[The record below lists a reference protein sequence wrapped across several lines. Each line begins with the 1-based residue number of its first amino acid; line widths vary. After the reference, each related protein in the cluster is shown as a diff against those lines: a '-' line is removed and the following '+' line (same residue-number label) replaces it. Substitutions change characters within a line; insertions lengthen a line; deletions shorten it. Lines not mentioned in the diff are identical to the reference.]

1 MLFCCLGEALEL
13 TVGRAVGDVKIGL
26 IGSGFMGQ
34 AHADAFRRAALLYP
48 KLPARPVLEMLADR
62 DEPTAAA
69 AAARFGFAR
78 STGDWQKLVTDPE
91 VDIVDITSP
100 NNFHH
105 RMALAALK
113 AGKHV
118 YCEKPLAV
126 TVAEAEEMA
135 AAAKASGAKTMV
147 AFNNVKTPA
156 AMFAK
161 KLIEEGAIG
170 TPIRFRGWF
179 DQGFYSD
186 PDLPWSWR
194 TSRSEAGSGALGDL
208 GSHTISVAQYLM
220 GDFDSVIAAE
230 QTFFHERPMPGAG
243 EGYSAKASAKA
254 ERRKVENED
263 QIQALVRF
271 RSGAAGVIEA
281 SRVAV
286 GKVLG
291 IQWEVS
297 GSEGTIINDGER
309 FNELKVAR
317 LSDPKPDRGFKTLLV
332 GSQIPQFRAFL
343 PFDYGGGGLGYFDIK
358 VIEVHDLIT
367 GVFGTGCFP
376 DFAFG
381 LHNTRVV
388 DAMIR
393 SARSRQWTKV

>member
-1 MLFCCLGEALEL
+1 MSEL
-13 TVGRAVGDVKIGL
+13 KIGL

-48 KLPARPVLEMLADR
+48 NLPRPVLAMLADR
-62 DEPTAAA
+62 DEPTAAR

-78 STGDWQKLVTDPE
+78 STGNWRRLVEDP
-91 VDIVDITSP
+91 DIDVVDITSP
-100 NNFHH
+100 NNLHH
-105 RMALAALK
+105 EMALAALR

-135 AAAKASGAKTMV
+135 AAAAESGKVTMV

-156 AMFAK
+156 AMYARR
-161 KLIEEGAIG
+161 LIDEGAIG
-170 TPIRFRGWF
+170 RPIRFRGWF
-179 DQGFYSD
+179 DQSFYSD

-194 TSRSEAGSGALGDL
+194 CSRAEAGSGALGDL

-220 GDFDSVIAAE
+220 GDIESVVAAE
-230 QTFFHERPMPGAG
+230 QTLFETRPVAVAG
-243 EGYSAKASAKA
+243 EGYSAKADAKA
-254 ERRKVENED
+254 ERRRVENED
-263 QIQALVRF
+263 QVQSLVRF
-271 RSGAAGVIEA
+271 ASGAAGTIEA

-286 GKVLG
+286 GKILG

-297 GSEGTIINDGER
+297 GTEGTIINDGDR

-317 LSDPKPDRGFKTLLV
+317 LSEPKDDRGFKTLLV

-343 PFDYGGGGLGYFDIK
+343 PFDYGGGGLGYFDVK
-358 VIEVHDLIT
+358 VIEVHDLLAGIEA
-367 GVFGTGCFP
+367 GACYP

-381 LHNTRVV
+381 LANQRIVAAIV
-388 DAMIR
+388 E
-393 SARSRQWTKV
+393 SAQSGRWTKVGS

>member
-1 MLFCCLGEALEL
+1 VQEL
-13 TVGRAVGDVKIGL
+13 RIGL

-34 AHADAFRRAALLYP
+34 AHADAYRRAALLYP
-48 KLPARPVLEMLADR
+48 HLPRPVLSLLADR
-62 DEPTAAA
+62 DELTAAR

-78 STGDWQKLVTDPE
+78 STGDWRQLVEDPE
-91 VDIVDITSP
+91 IDVVDITSP

-105 RMALAALK
+105 EMAIAALA

-126 TVAEAEEMA
+126 TVAEAEAMA
-135 AAAKASGAKTMV
+135 AAAKKSGKVTMV

-156 AMFAK
+156 AMYAK

-170 TPIRFRGWF
+170 RPIRFRGWF

-186 PDLPWSWR
+186 PELPWSWR
-194 TSRSEAGSGALGDL
+194 CSRAEGGSGALGDL
-208 GSHTISVAQYLM
+208 GSHTISVAQYLV
-220 GDFDSVIAAE
+220 GDLAEVVASE
-230 QTFFHERPMPGAG
+230 QTLFETRPVAAAG
-243 EGYSAKASAKA
+243 EGYSAKAGAGA
-254 ERRKVENED
+254 ARRKVENED
-263 QIQALVRF
+263 QMQALVRF
-271 RSGAAGVIEA
+271 RSGAAGTIEA

-297 GSEGTIINDGER
+297 GTEGTIINDGDR

-317 LSDPKPDRGFKTLLV
+317 LSEAKDDRGFKTLLV

-343 PFDYGGGGLGYFDIK
+343 PFDYGGGGLGYFDVK
-358 VIEVHDLIT
+358 VIEVHDLIA
-367 GVFGTGCFP
+367 GIVAGKAYP
-376 DFAFG
+376 DFSFG
-381 LHNTRVV
+381 LHNQRVVSAMVESAQSGSWTRV
-388 DAMIR
+388 
-393 SARSRQWTKV
+393 

>member
-1 MLFCCLGEALEL
+1 MSDL
-13 TVGRAVGDVKIGL
+13 RIGL

-48 KLPARPVLEMLADR
+48 KLPARPVLAMLADR

-69 AAARFGFAR
+69 AAARFGFQR
-78 STGDWQKLVTDPE
+78 STGDWRRLVEDPAID
-91 VDIVDITSP
+91 VVDITTP
-100 NNFHH
+100 NSLHH
-105 RMALAALK
+105 EMALAAIK

-135 AAAKASGAKTMV
+135 AAAAGSNVRTMV

-161 KLIEEGAIG
+161 QLIEAGAIG
-170 TPIRFRGWF
+170 KPTRFRGWF

-186 PDLPWSWR
+186 PELPWSWR
-194 TSRSEAGSGALGDL
+194 CSRTEAGSGSLGDL

-220 GDFDSVIAAE
+220 GDVDSVVAAE
-230 QTFFHERPMPGAG
+230 QTFFETRPLAAAG

-254 ERRKVENED
+254 GRRKVENED
-263 QIQALVRF
+263 QVQSLVRF
-271 RSGAAGVIEA
+271 KSGAAGTIEA
-281 SRVAV
+281 SRIAV

-297 GSEGTIINDGER
+297 GTEGTIINDGER

-317 LSDPKPDRGFKTLLV
+317 LSDAKPDRGFKTLLV

-343 PFDYGGGGLGYFDIK
+343 PFDYGGGGLGYFDVK
-358 VIEVHDLIT
+358 VIEVHDLIE
-367 GVFGTGCFP
+367 GIFGKGCYP

-381 LHNTRVV
+381 LANQRIAAAIEDSARTGRWTRVGG
-388 DAMIR
+388 
-393 SARSRQWTKV
+393 

>member
-1 MLFCCLGEALEL
+1 MASEL
-13 TVGRAVGDVKIGL
+13 KIGL

-48 KLPARPVLEMLADR
+48 HLPRPVLAMLADR
-62 DEPTAAA
+62 DQPTAER

-78 STGDWQKLVTDPE
+78 STGDWRRLVEDP
-91 VDIVDITSP
+91 DIDVVDITSP
-100 NNFHH
+100 NNLHH
-105 RMALAALK
+105 EMAIAALA

-126 TVAEAEEMA
+126 TVAEAEAMA
-135 AAAKASGAKTMV
+135 AAAARSAKTTMV

-156 AMFAK
+156 AMYAK
-161 KLIEEGAIG
+161 KLIDEGAIG
-170 TPIRFRGWF
+170 RPIRFRGWF
-179 DQGFYSD
+179 DQSFYSD

-194 TSRSEAGSGALGDL
+194 CSRTEAGSGALGDL

-220 GDFDSVIAAE
+220 GDFDSVVASE
-230 QTFFHERPMPGAG
+230 QTLFSSRPVAAAG
-243 EGYSAKASAKA
+243 EGYSAKADAKA
-254 ERRKVENED
+254 ARRAVENED
-263 QIQALVRF
+263 QMQSLVRF
-271 RSGAAGVIEA
+271 ASGAAGTIEA

-286 GKVLG
+286 GKILG

-297 GSEGTIINDGER
+297 GTEGTIINDGDR

-317 LSDPKPDRGFKTLLV
+317 LSEPKDDRGFKTLLV

-343 PFDYGGGGLGYFDIK
+343 PFDYGGGGLGYFDVK
-358 VIEVHDLIT
+358 VIEVHDLIA
-367 GVFGTGCFP
+367 GIGEGRCYP

-381 LHNTRVV
+381 LHNQRVV
-388 DAMIR
+388 AAMVE
-393 SARSRQWTKV
+393 SARTGTWTKVG